1 MIRRFFNHLITLSA
15 VLIIVALVGPV
26 LQSVFMLIYLDVLN
40 PLLLAPIPLMALFK
54 TLMDEY
60 EETR

>member
-1 MIRRFFNHLITLSA
+1 MVRRFFNHLITLVI
-15 VLIIVALVGPV
+15 VLIIVAMVGPI
-26 LQSVFMLIYLDVLN
+26 LQSVFMLIYLGLLN
-40 PLLLAPIPLMALFK
+40 PILLIPIPLMALFK